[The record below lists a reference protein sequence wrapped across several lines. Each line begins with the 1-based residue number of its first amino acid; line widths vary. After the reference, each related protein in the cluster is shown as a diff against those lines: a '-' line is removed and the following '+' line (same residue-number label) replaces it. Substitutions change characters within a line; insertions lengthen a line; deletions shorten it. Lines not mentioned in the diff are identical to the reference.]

1 MGGIV
6 VLSAIGTLSFRAA
19 IATAA
24 AAAAAS
30 ARVQEISLI
39 TSSSAVIQ
47 LSVKA
52 QMRGPPAI
60 SNIGTEKW
68 FNFRFNFLQ
77 WFTSKF
83 QVQVL
88 ASFDLR
94 DSCVYS
100 HPARGAKPARAR
112 SAALALGPMHSPPD
126 EKQRIRA
133 VVSEAEF
140 GKPHFPQV
148 CQRLGCFWPKC
159 FFPRASVAATLP
171 NGVELIRERFSS
183 REGVEDFAREH

>member
-1 MGGIV
+1 MRRQQQQQQQ
-6 VLSAIGTLSFRAA
+6 LRLEFKRFHSSHHHQPCDSTLSQ
-19 IATAA
+19 
-24 AAAAAS
+24 S
-30 ARVQEISLI
+30 ANAR
-39 TSSSAVIQ
+39 
-47 LSVKA
+47 
-52 QMRGPPAI
+52 PPAI

-159 FFPRASVAATLP
+159 FFP
-171 NGVELIRERFSS
+171 
-183 REGVEDFAREH
+183 